1 MALTHEEITAIKKEV
16 LAECKNIFVQID
28 DCNDKQARVNSKF
41 ANDDKRI
48 ELLIHQQTINNW
60 LTGVIASG
68 IIALL
73 IKVFIGG

>member
-16 LAECKNIFVQID
+16 LAECKNIFMQID